1 MDNPDITHL
10 SKSLTFSDTNN
21 INERLQD
28 IYTIQSLNLREEQHK
43 KLCRDVINP
52 NKKHI
57 RIICHFCGN
66 DKAEAKIF
74 KAQRN

>member
-28 IYTIQSLNLREEQHK
+28 IYTIQSLNLLEEQHK

-52 NKKHI
+52 NKKTHQNHLSLL
-57 RIICHFCGN
+57 RKRQGGS
-66 DKAEAKIF
+66 
-74 KAQRN
+74 